1 MSTVPGCNITWS
13 IGCKSQSENY
23 PRLFNICTAG
33 SCFHWC
39 LRSSIGWMQANPAV
53 LVDNLI
59 QDFQLSAD
67 GTSSLTMR
75 TSVAFTVMAEDS
87 NWSAE
92 KAGPKGKFNVCA
104 HTVALSEDTRLYQ
117 TDGEGSDKAA
127 SYPKQ
132 RSINHTQNHPVS
144 HPTSQEI
151 GRRADGSLR
160 FRKQVIP
167 DETPASM
174 PVIRL
179 DVHEDLEMSMELDM
193 KGISALPKKV
203 LQEVQLQIPREMF
216 DLTNLV
222 CATYIDSRLLI
233 LRGVSGAAL
242 LFIRSPVSWWQW
254 SRS

>member
-1 MSTVPGCNITWS
+1 
-13 IGCKSQSENY
+13 
-23 PRLFNICTAG
+23 
-33 SCFHWC
+33 
-39 LRSSIGWMQANPAV
+39 MQANPAV

-59 QDFQLSAD
+59 QDCQLSAD

-75 TSVAFTVMAEDS
+75 TSVGFTVMAEDS

-92 KAGPKGKFNVCA
+92 KTGPKGKFNVCA

-127 SYPKQ
+127 LYPKQ
-132 RSINHTQNHPVS
+132 RSINHTQNHPIS

-216 DLTNLV
+216 DLTSLV

-242 LFIRSPVSWWQW
+242 LFIRSPLS
-254 SRS
+254 